1 MVLEKL
7 PHDLTVCKTASIGEI
22 DLDAGFF
29 FIGRT
34 DSEISLVCLT
44 SDVPEGAVDRE
55 DGWRGFRVRGP
66 LDFSLTGVLA
76 ELSGI
81 LADHGIPIFAVST
94 FDTDYILVKAGDLDR
109 ASGALKQAGHEIR

>member
-1 MVLEKL
+1 MILEKL
-7 PHDLTVCKTASIGEI
+7 PCDLTVCKTASIDEI

-34 DSEISLVCLT
+34 DSEISLVCPT
-44 SDVPEGAVDRE
+44 SDVPKGATDRE

-76 ELSGI
+76 GLSGI

-109 ASGALKQAGHEIR
+109 ASGALKRAGHEIR